1 MAVDFAELRRLSPE
15 QKLQIVTM
23 LWEDLRESPS
33 VLKLSQDD
41 LDEINRREEYMKEH
55 PDEWLTSEQMW
66 ARVDEL
72 VQARADELQ
81 KK

>member
-55 PDEWLTSEQMW
+55 PDEWLTSDQMW

>member
-23 LWEDLRESPS
+23 LWEDLRESPG

-55 PDEWLTSEQMW
+55 PDEWLTSDQMW

>member
-55 PDEWLTSEQMW
+55 PDEWLTSDQM
-66 ARVDEL
+66 
-72 VQARADELQ
+72 
-81 KK
+81 